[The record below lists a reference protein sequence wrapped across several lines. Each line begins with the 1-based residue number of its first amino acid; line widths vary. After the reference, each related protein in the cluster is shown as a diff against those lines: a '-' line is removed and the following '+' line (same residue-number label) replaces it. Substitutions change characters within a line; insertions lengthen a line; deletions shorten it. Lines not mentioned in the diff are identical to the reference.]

1 MLKKSIVFPK
11 KYYFFRFKQIVLN
24 SVPRGTFR
32 VFYFLEIYGLEGSI
46 LMKLSEAVKTVQPKY
61 ISILKWFLFIATL
74 IAIIGIFVVLAG
86 EYRTEARYLT
96 ILAATVACQGV
107 WGMVLCDCV
116 HRRNAG

>member
-11 KYYFFRFKQIVLN
+11 KYYFFRIQQIVPH
-24 SVPRGTFR
+24 SVPRGTFPA
-32 VFYFLEIYGLEGSI
+32 FYFLESCRRERGNS
-46 LMKLSEAVKTVQPKY
+46 MKLSEAVKTVQPKY

-107 WGMVLCDCV
+107 WGMVLCDCI